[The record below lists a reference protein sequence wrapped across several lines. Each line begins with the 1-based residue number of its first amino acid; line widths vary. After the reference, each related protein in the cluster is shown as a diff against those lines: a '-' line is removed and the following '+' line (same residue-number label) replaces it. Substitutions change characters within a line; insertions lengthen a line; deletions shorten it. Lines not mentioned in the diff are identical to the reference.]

1 MKKHS
6 KCCNST
12 AHKQEAGNYFCSHCI
27 SICDIKYDL
36 KPVFSLVLML
46 LLISIITSCKAPN
59 IVYNK
64 QYKAT
69 NSIDTTD
76 FIPDDSTIYEK
87 CLEYGSYFPEVAC
100 RQAKIECGIHY
111 NSQVCVENKNL
122 FGLRCNCKYVKG
134 TKNGHSYYS
143 SYNDCLKCYIAFTN
157 RYWEK
162 YCHNYAESNSYLLN
176 LKKIK

>member
-1 MKKHS
+1 MKKS
-6 KCCNST
+6 KCCS
-12 AHKQEAGNYFCSHCI
+12 AKVHKQEAGNYFCSHCI
-27 SICDIKYDL
+27 SICDVKYSF
-36 KPVFSLVLML
+36 KPVISLVLML

-64 QYKAT
+64 QYKA
-69 NSIDTTD
+69 NNKPADTTD

-100 RQAKIECGIHY
+100 RQAKAECGIHY
-111 NSQVCVENKNL
+111 DSKICIENRNL
-122 FGLRCNCKYVKG
+122 FGLKCHCIYVKG
-134 TKNGHSYYS
+134 FKNGHSYYN

-157 RYWEK
+157 KYWEK
-162 YCHNYAESNSYLLN
+162 FCRNYAEDNLYLKK